1 MTEEIVRLIV
11 VDDQTLVREA
21 FALLLA
27 RLPDIDV
34 VGTAADGFAALD
46 LVAATAPDV
55 VLLDLRMPGLDGTE
69 TTRRLRHRHPD
80 IHILLLTTYVHD
92 GAVLP
97 ALRAGASGAIGKDAS
112 PQEVVTAVRA
122 VRRGQPVLPGPG
134 PLDPTSSVSPRELE
148 VLRLIA
154 EGLTN
159 PQIAQRLMVSL
170 STVKTHVNN
179 VFTKLGTATRTETVV
194 AATVRRL
201 LP

>member
-1 MTEEIVRLIV
+1 MTGEVVRVIV

-34 VGTAADGFAALD
+34 VGTAFDGFAALD
-46 LVAATAPDV
+46 VVAATTPDV
-55 VLLDLRMPGLDGTE
+55 VLLDLRMPGLDGTA
-69 TTRRLRHRHPD
+69 TTRRLRTSHPEVR
-80 IHILLLTTYVHD
+80 ILLLTTYVHD
-92 GAVLP
+92 SAVLP

-112 PQEVVTAVRA
+112 PQEVVAAIHA
-122 VRRGQPVLPGPG
+122 VRRGQPVLPEPG
-134 PLDPTSSVSPRELE
+134 LLGTTGGVSPRELE

-159 PQIAQRLMVSL
+159 RQIARRLTVSL

-179 VFTKLGTATRTETVV
+179 VFAKLGTASRTETVI
-194 AATVRRL
+194 AATARRL